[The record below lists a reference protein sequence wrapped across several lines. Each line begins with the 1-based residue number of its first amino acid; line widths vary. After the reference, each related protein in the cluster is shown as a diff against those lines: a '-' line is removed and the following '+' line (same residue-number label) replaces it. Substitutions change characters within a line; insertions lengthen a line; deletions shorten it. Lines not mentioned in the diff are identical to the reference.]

1 MVYGIPKTLSP
12 GHLEPIFKE
21 QMEGFS
27 IGNVVGA
34 RIVPEI
40 KGLESMIKEKI
51 LKDKLSKGEQLLDK
65 AYNDKKTEEHLK
77 FDQAK
82 DKIIDRNSGYG
93 FILCKQPMIAS
104 FIQTS
109 FESSSSMGVGMDKW
123 KVQEAPLFSDIL
135 WKNTPT
141 SEVLGLF
148 KKILLNLLFILIFL
162 IMLTP
167 LTLVGVTISLLKD
180 LNFPNNTTTFLT
192 YSLPSLFT
200 SLFYSIIIP
209 MAIRFLID
217 KEKHFLHSKAC
228 ANAFFKYFGYCI
240 GIMIFFPLLEA
251 MTLESVVQKLV
262 KVDITM
268 WNITLV
274 TNIVKVGEF
283 YVNFLLSMSLG
294 SNFLDLA
301 ITNQYFLWDFFVYRK
316 SFEHKSAPVFDLAY
330 EYSRVLIILC
340 IVLVFSISMPIILPF
355 GCLFMTVKYWLDKYN
370 LLYVYRVEPSS
381 GTHMQGI
388 VLFYLLVVIS
398 ISQLIN
404 SGIFMASGFDILVY
418 IGGFLSVGSFLTFLY
433 ACLIF
438 KYRSPYNAPQSYEVT
453 IKDLYTHPFG
463 VYLSL

>member
-1 MVYGIPKTLSP
+1 MVLGIPKTLSP
-12 GHLEPIFKE
+12 SHLEPIFKE
-21 QMEGFS
+21 QMESFS
-27 IGNVVGA
+27 IGNVIGA
-34 RIVPEI
+34 SIMPEI
-40 KGLESMIKEKI
+40 KGLETMIKEKI
-51 LKDKLSKGEQLLDK
+51 LNDNQGKGEQLLEND
-65 AYNDKKTEEHLK
+65 YNGKKTEENLK
-77 FDQAK
+77 FTQAK
-82 DKIIDRNSGYG
+82 LKTINNNAGYG

-104 FIQTS
+104 YIIST
-109 FESSSSMGVGMDKW
+109 FEATESMGVGMDKW
-123 KVQEAPLFSDIL
+123 KVQEAPLYSDII
-135 WKNTPT
+135 WKNSPN
-141 SEVLGLF
+141 SEVFSFF
-148 KKILLNLLFILIFL
+148 KRLLLNFLFVLIFL

-167 LTLVGVTISLLKD
+167 ITLVGVVIALLKD

-228 ANAFFKYFGYCI
+228 ANAFFKYFGYCL

-251 MTLESVVQKLV
+251 MTLESVVQKLA

-316 SFEHKSAPVFDLAY
+316 SFEYKTAPVFDFSY

-388 VLFYLLVVIS
+388 VLFYLLIVIS
-398 ISQLIN
+398 TSQLIN

-418 IGGFLSVGSFLTFLY
+418 IGGFLSLCSILTFLY
-433 ACLIF
+433 STLIF
-438 KYRSPYNAPQSYEVT
+438 KYRSPYHSSQNFEVSP
-453 IKDLYTHPFG
+453 KDLYSHPFK
-463 VYLSL
+463 VYLSI